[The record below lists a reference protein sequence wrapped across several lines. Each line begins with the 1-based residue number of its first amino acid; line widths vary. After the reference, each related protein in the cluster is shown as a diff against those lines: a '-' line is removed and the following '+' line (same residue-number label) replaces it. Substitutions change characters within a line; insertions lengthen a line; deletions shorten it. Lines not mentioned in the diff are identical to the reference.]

1 MSEKFLNQQND
12 LDKAMLSVTNSHV
25 TGLSIVALVLGVIDI
40 LGSWIPF
47 INLISIVIGI
57 LAIIFG
63 VICLV
68 NANRDHISKDFPL
81 IGIVLGSLTILIS
94 LSITLGSL
102 YLIGTVAPETKTAS
116 SYKAKVDDLPNH
128 QFDDMTNEEFLTAF
142 QILADDYENLAK
154 DFQKN
159 PDDTT
164 TNTKIA
170 DLSERWDDFITYF
183 YDNEDIFSDADY
195 QRVLEVEK
203 RLMIA
208 SRIFMRESPASNLPT
223 DPIGV

>member
-1 MSEKFLNQQND
+1 M
-12 LDKAMLSVTNSHV
+12 
-25 TGLSIVALVLGVIDI
+25 
-40 LGSWIPF
+40 
-47 INLISIVIGI
+47 
-57 LAIIFG
+57 
-63 VICLV
+63 
-68 NANRDHISKDFPL
+68 
-81 IGIVLGSLTILIS
+81 
-94 LSITLGSL
+94 GSL

-142 QILADDYENLAK
+142 QILADDYENLVK

-183 YDNEDIFSDADY
+183 YDNEDIFSDKDY

>member
-1 MSEKFLNQQND
+1 MSEKFLNQQNN
-12 LDKAMLSVTNSHV
+12 LDKVMLSVTNSHA
-25 TGLSIVALVLGVIDI
+25 TGLSIVALVLGVIAI

-142 QILADDYENLAK
+142 QILADDYENLVK

>member
-25 TGLSIVALVLGVIDI
+25 TGLSIVALVLGVIAI

-81 IGIVLGSLTILIS
+81 IAIVLGSLTILIS

-142 QILADDYENLAK
+142 QILADDYENLVK

-170 DLSERWDDFITYF
+170 DLSARWDDFLTYF

>member
-142 QILADDYENLAK
+142 QILADDYENLVK

-183 YDNEDIFSDADY
+183 YDNEDIFSDEDY

>member
-25 TGLSIVALVLGVIDI
+25 TGLSIVALVLGVIAI

-102 YLIGTVAPETKTAS
+102 YLIGTVAPETKTVS
-116 SYKAKVDDLPNH
+116 SYKAKVDDFPNH

-183 YDNEDIFSDADY
+183 YDNEDIFSDEDY